1 MAFYLVTGGAGFI
14 GSNLVKALLER
25 GDQVRVLDNLSTGKR
40 ENLNFIAQAGTSR
53 FELMEE
59 NICDIEMCRKACT
72 DVEYVLHHAALG
84 SVFRSIDNPI
94 ETHEVNV
101 SGTLNLLVASRE
113 AKVRR
118 FVYASSSSVYGD
130 VSSSSE
136 EIIPKQEGMTPRP
149 KSPYAVSKL
158 ASEYYAQV
166 FYHLYGLETV
176 ILRYFNVFGERQD
189 PNSIYSAV
197 IPKFT
202 QSLLNRKPPTIYG
215 DGEQSRDFTYVG
227 NVIQAN
233 LKACEAPSV
242 VAGEVMN
249 IACSERVSINQLY
262 QKLAHTTGQNYPPLY
277 VQLRPGE
284 VRHSLADITKA
295 KKLLGYTPEVNW
307 ENGLVRTV
315 NWFTSCLP

>member
-14 GSNLVKALLER
+14 GSNLVKALLEQ

-40 ENLNFIAQAGTSR
+40 ENLNFIAQAATSR

-59 NICDIEMCRKACT
+59 DICDIEICRKACT

-94 ETHEVNV
+94 ETQEVNV
-101 SGTLNLLVASRE
+101 TGTLNLLVASRE
-113 AKVRR
+113 AKIRR

-130 VSSSSE
+130 VSSSPG

-197 IPKFT
+197 IPKFI

-233 LKACEAPSV
+233 LKACKASSV
-242 VAGEVMN
+242 VAGEVIN

-277 VQLRPGE
+277 AQSRPGE

-295 KKLLGYTPEVNW
+295 KKLLGYTPEVDW
-307 ENGLVRTV
+307 ENGLVKTI

>member
-40 ENLNFIAQAGTSR
+40 ENLNFIAQAATSR

-59 NICDIEMCRKACT
+59 DICDIEICRKACT

-94 ETHEVNV
+94 ETQEVNV
-101 SGTLNLLVASRE
+101 TGTLNLLVASRE
-113 AKVRR
+113 AKIRR

-130 VSSSSE
+130 VSSSPG

-189 PNSIYSAV
+189 PSSIYSAV

-202 QSLLNRKPPTIYG
+202 QSLLNRQLPTIYG

-233 LKACEAPSV
+233 LKACKASSV
-242 VAGEVMN
+242 VAGEVIN

-277 VQLRPGE
+277 AQPRPGE

-295 KKLLGYTPEVNW
+295 KKLLGYTPEVDW
-307 ENGLVRTV
+307 ENGLVKTI